1 MRKWIERQRNVI
13 DFTIAAL
20 ARRKGKNL
28 ALISAYT
35 FVVMLLA
42 SVIFFTGALKK
53 EANTVLTEAPEI
65 VVQRL
70 VVGRHDLIPIAYTER
85 IRQIRGVV
93 SVKERLWGYYY
104 MSGANYTVMT
114 RDDALL

>member
-1 MRKWIERQRNVI
+1 MI

-28 ALISAYT
+28 ALISVYT

-53 EANTVLTEAPEI
+53 GL
-65 VVQRL
+65 QL
-70 VVGRHDLIPIAYTER
+70 
-85 IRQIRGVV
+85 
-93 SVKERLWGYYY
+93 
-104 MSGANYTVMT
+104 
-114 RDDALL
+114 

>member
-1 MRKWIERQRNVI
+1 MRTWIERQRNVI

-28 ALISAYT
+28 ALISVYT

-42 SVIFFTGALKK
+42 SVVFFTGALKK
-53 EANTVLTEAPEI
+53 EANQVLMEAPEI
-65 VVQRL
+65 VVQRQTM
-70 VVGRHDLIPIAYTER
+70 GRHDLIPISYAER
-85 IRQIRGVV
+85 IKRISGVV

-104 MSGANYTVMT
+104 MAGANYT
-114 RDDALL
+114 